1 MLDQHTTTQ
10 VADKVTQYS
19 FWQTVSAVV
28 AAAFAGGFFNPI
40 WKYLKGKV
48 VKKKHAV
55 DPEVKIAE
63 IKKEGHTE
71 DKLWERVENLEK
83 NLKEEIDKRLASE
96 KVQGELQRQI
106 DELKREKLFTL
117 SRYIHLKLRIEEAK
131 REIQYLK
138 AKLMEK
144 DPDFDKDYPNF
155 SMDSRALEDENLINE
170 IINDNTAKNGG
181 K

>member
-1 MLDQHTTTQ
+1 MDPQTTTK
-10 VADKVTQYS
+10 AAETAGQYS
-19 FWQTVSAVV
+19 FGHVISAIIIS
-28 AAAFAGGFFNPI
+28 AFAGGFFNPA
-40 WKYLKGKV
+40 WKYLSGKFRG
-48 VKKKHAV
+48 KKHSKE
-55 DPEVKIAE
+55 PSVKIAE
-63 IKKEGHTE
+63 IQKEGHTE

-83 NLKEEIDKRLASE
+83 NIKEEIEKRLVSE
-96 KVQGELQRQI
+96 KTQGELQRQI

-155 SMDSRALEDENLINE
+155 SMDSRALADENLINE
-170 IINDNTAKNGG
+170 IIQENSDKS
-181 K
+181 